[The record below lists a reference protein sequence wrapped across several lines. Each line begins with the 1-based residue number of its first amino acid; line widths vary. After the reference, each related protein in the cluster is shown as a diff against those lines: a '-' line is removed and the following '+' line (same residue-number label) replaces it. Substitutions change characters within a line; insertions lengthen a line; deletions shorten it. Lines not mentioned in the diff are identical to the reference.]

1 MTLKLLSIE
10 SSAEYSTN
18 TDKVRKKLLDVNEVF
33 HCLTENNNEDEVGK
47 EKKVIKRRSL
57 RLIEKARKDVKGSNR
72 AN

>member
-10 SSAEYSTN
+10 SSADYSTN

-33 HCLTENNNEDEVGK
+33 HCVTENNNEDEVGK
-47 EKKVIKRRSL
+47 EQKVIKRRSL
-57 RLIEKARKDVKGSNR
+57 RLIEKARKDVKGSSR